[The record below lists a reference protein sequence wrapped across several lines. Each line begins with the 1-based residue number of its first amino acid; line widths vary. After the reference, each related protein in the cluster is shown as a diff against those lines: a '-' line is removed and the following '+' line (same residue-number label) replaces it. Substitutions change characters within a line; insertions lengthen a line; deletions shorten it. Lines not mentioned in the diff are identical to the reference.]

1 MLNDGEKESED
12 FGYSHPSVP
21 VARHS
26 GGGISGWRESKSG
39 CRDHAFSGQRRR
51 KNE

>member
-1 MLNDGEKESED
+1 MAKKESED

-26 GGGISGWRESKSG
+26 GGGIGGS
-39 CRDHAFSGQRRR
+39 QRADAGTTLFFLPTKA
-51 KNE
+51 KNEMSGE